1 MCENNGMEMMTDVDL
16 AWEILMASK
25 TNVRVAVTI
34 APAVRVAMGEA
45 FGLTTGEDVMGKLT
59 TALRTLGAD
68 VVVDGAIA
76 EDALV
81 YELACEVKN
90 RLKNG
95 GALPVVYSKKRE
107 WETAALKNPDLAP
120 HIVTVRPPFQALA
133 VELKKMFLGDGKRT
147 YVIAIVPCL
156 GKKAAAENVGLRV
169 GDLPAADLALTTI
182 ELADMLIAAGLD
194 LKYIPASACDQPFGT
209 SSGCGYIADIGGGI
223 AEGVLRSLAA
233 DQSEEG
239 IRRIE
244 YSGVRGYK
252 DVRIGYSD
260 YNAAVVSGAANADE
274 MAMKILDGECD
285 CVFVEVV
292 GNPLGCAAGRGQPKC
307 DENAKRVRAY
317 SLQCLDKKSETRVA
331 DAAEDT
337 VALYGQFV
345 EARGNDGFVEVDAS
359 LAPFDEEVV
368 VEEPIIEEPVV
379 EEVVVEEPVIEEP
392 VVEEVVVE
400 EPVIEEPVA
409 EEVVVVEEPIIEETV
424 VEEVVVEEPVIEEP
438 VVEEVVVEEPVIEE
452 PVVEEVVVEE
462 PIIEEPVVE
471 EVVVEEPV
479 IEEPVVEEVVVE
491 EPIIEEPVVEE
502 VVVEEPIIEEPVVE
516 EVVVEEPIFDEADLA
531 PKTFDP
537 NYRRMSKKERRKM
550 KRMKN

>member
-1 MCENNGMEMMTDVDL
+1 MCENNNVGMMTDVDL

-25 TNVRVAVTI
+25 TNVRVAVTVS
-34 APAVRVAMGEA
+34 PAVRVAIGEA

-81 YELACEVKN
+81 YELAREVKD
-90 RLKNG
+90 RLENG

-107 WETAALKNPDLAP
+107 WAMAALENPALAP
-120 HIVTVRPPFQALA
+120 HIVTVRPSFQALA

-147 YVIAIVPCL
+147 YVIAIVSCL
-156 GKKAAAENVGLRV
+156 GKKAAVENVGLRV
-169 GDLPAADLALTTI
+169 GDLPAADLALTTV

-194 LKYIPASACDQPFGT
+194 LKYIPASGCDEPFGT

-223 AEGVLRSLAA
+223 AEGVLRSLAT
-233 DQSEEG
+233 DQSEDG

-260 YNAAVVSGAANADE
+260 YNAAVVSGVANADE
-274 MAMKILDGECD
+274 MAKKIVGGECD

-292 GNPLGCAAGRGQPKC
+292 GNPLGCAAAGRGQPDC
-307 DENAKRVRAY
+307 NENTKRLRAY
-317 SLQCLDKKSETRVA
+317 TLQCLDKKSETRVA

-337 VALYGQFV
+337 IALYQQFI
-345 EARGNDGFVEVDAS
+345 EARGNDGFAEVDAS

-368 VEEPIIEEPVV
+368 LEEPVV
-379 EEVVVEEPVIEEP
+379 EEVVAEEPIFEEP
-392 VVEEVVVE
+392 VVKK
-400 EPVIEEPVA
+400 
-409 EEVVVVEEPIIEETV
+409 
-424 VEEVVVEEPVIEEP
+424 
-438 VVEEVVVEEPVIEE
+438 
-452 PVVEEVVVEE
+452 
-462 PIIEEPVVE
+462 
-471 EVVVEEPV
+471 
-479 IEEPVVEEVVVE
+479 
-491 EPIIEEPVVEE
+491 
-502 VVVEEPIIEEPVVE
+502 
-516 EVVVEEPIFDEADLA
+516 VVVEEPIFDEVDLA

-537 NYRRMSKKERRKM
+537 NYRRMSKRERRKM